1 MTNSKLNALKAV
13 LLILPA
19 VFLMS
24 CMSSQNSAKN
34 TSSKSSDM
42 GEYYTG
48 IGRTPQIVELF
59 FAEELGSATNPNIKS
74 IKIGKPAVLNTKIN
88 DPDWDIKSLTV
99 QMEINGKAQAPVTT
113 TFEYQYQETFV
124 FSTPLEPKE
133 KGKWK
138 ANVWLTDWQGNRS
151 ETKTISINVN

>member
-24 CMSSQNSAKN
+24 CMTSQK
-34 TSSKSSDM
+34 SSKTSLSKPDAT
-42 GEYYTG
+42 GEYNTG

-59 FAEELGSATNPNIKS
+59 FTEELGTVTNPNIKS
-74 IKIGKPAVLNTKIN
+74 IKTDKPAVLNTKIK

-113 TFEYQYQETFV
+113 TFDYQYQETFV
-124 FSTPLEPKE
+124 FSTPLDPKE